1 MALTLLGWS
10 LGALVIIYHPFDGGS
25 FARTVVEGDIHQEL
39 ADIYGT
45 TRKAGKGVTYCL
57 IYGGGDMKLGL
68 TAGASKRHA
77 AAKGKEIRKRIM
89 EGLDG
94 LLISHQQ
101 SRREP
106 REMCLRV
113 LTVGQSDCKASGT
126 LP

>member
-1 MALTLLGWS
+1 MEAHSHALS
-10 LGALVIIYHPFDGGS
+10 L
-25 FARTVVEGDIHQEL
+25 EGDIHTEL

-94 LLISHQQ
+94 FADLSSAIQKRAEGRCAQGS
-101 SRREP
+101 
-106 REMCLRV
+106 
-113 LTVGQSDCKASGT
+113 
-126 LP
+126 